1 MSHPA
6 TTPTLGPTLGRRPT
20 AARRTPLAPV
30 ADAIT
35 ACWNAVVRH
44 RARRRDEHFLLS
56 QPDYILRDIGI
67 GRGEI
72 ESAVRGRRSR

>member
-1 MSHPA
+1 MSHPP
-6 TTPTLGPTLGRRPT
+6 TSPTLGIGCRPAT
-20 AARRTPLAPV
+20 VRRTPLAPV

-44 RARRRDEHFLLS
+44 RATRRDEYFLMS

-72 ESAVRGRRSR
+72 EAAVRGRRR

>member
-6 TTPTLGPTLGRRPT
+6 TTPTIGVGRRDAT
-20 AARRTPLAPV
+20 VRRTPFGRLV
-30 ADAIT
+30 DAIIG
-35 ACWNAVVRH
+35 CWEAVVRH
-44 RARRRDEHFLLS
+44 RATRRDEYFLMS

-72 ESAVRGRRSR
+72 ESAVRGRRR

>member
-6 TTPTLGPTLGRRPT
+6 STPTLGTALSHRPA

-30 ADAIT
+30 ADAIA
-35 ACWNAVVRH
+35 ACWNAMVRH
-44 RARRRDEHFLLS
+44 RTRRRDEYFLLS

-72 ESAVRGRRSR
+72 ESAVRGRRR

>member
-1 MSHPA
+1 MRQPA
-6 TTPTLGPTLGRRPT
+6 TISAFSRRPA

-30 ADAIT
+30 ADVIA
-35 ACWNAVVRH
+35 ACWTAMVRQ
-44 RARRRDEHFLLS
+44 RSVRRDEYFLMS

-72 ESAVRGRRSR
+72 ESAVRGRRLR

>member
-6 TTPTLGPTLGRRPT
+6 STSAFNRRPIT
-20 AARRTPLAPV
+20 ARRTPLAPI
-30 ADAIT
+30 ADAIG
-35 ACWNAVVRH
+35 ACWSAVSRH
-44 RARRRDEHFLLS
+44 RATRRDEHFLLS

-72 ESAVRGRRSR
+72 ESAVRGRYSR